1 LNNPKYGILIYR
13 LVRIAQNAKDI
24 FGSVISVGI
33 ISTILFSVLQN
44 IGMTIGIMPIT
55 GITLPFMS
63 YGRSS
68 MLTAFM
74 CLALVLNVGMRKRKF
89 NF

>member
-1 LNNPKYGILIYR
+1 LISLYGYIIYR
-13 LVRIAQNAKDI
+13 FIDIAKTSKDI
-24 FGSVISVGI
+24 FGSMLSVGI
-33 ISTILFSVLQN
+33 ISSLLFSVLQN

-63 YGRSS
+63 YGGSS
-68 MLTAFM
+68 MLTSFM
-74 CLALVLNVGMRKRKF
+74 GAALVLNVGMRRKKI